1 MRAIGS
7 GNEDEGAYLNVRRSN
22 LQDKA
27 GVREWE
33 GFRVRVRVEFGIEV
47 KVGVG
52 DITGT
57 EVCGMIK
64 PNHNIGVGHA
74 IDIGVAVGDRISV
87 EVGID
92 VKVGVGDVIEI
103 GVEVGV

>member
-1 MRAIGS
+1 MGEV
-7 GNEDEGAYLNVRRSN
+7 GNGVQNRGWSRV
-22 LQDKA
+22 KF
-27 GVREWE
+27 GVRVEVGI

-47 KVGVG
+47 KVGVD

-57 EVCGMIK
+57 EVCGITK